1 MLFKQQ
7 SPKNA
12 EIAEPKPKKEGLPP
26 HQAPPQK
33 ISGKFHNKSI
43 ESGPSSTL

>member
-1 MLFKQQ
+1 MLFIQQ

-12 EIAEPKPKKEGLPP
+12 EIAEPKPEKEGLPP

-33 ISGKFHNKSI
+33 ITRKFHPK
-43 ESGPSSTL
+43 PKVTTR